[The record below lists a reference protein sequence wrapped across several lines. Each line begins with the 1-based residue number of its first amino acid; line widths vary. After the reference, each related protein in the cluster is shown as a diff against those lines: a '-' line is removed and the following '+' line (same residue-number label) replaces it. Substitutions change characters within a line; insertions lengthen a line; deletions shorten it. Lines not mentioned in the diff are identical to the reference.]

1 MKETKAARV
10 MTKKS
15 NADAKGNLEKKS
27 SNTNSFGWNVG
38 QLTKTIELRKLPKK
52 TENRALSRF
61 QNRVGAHVGCHWIR
75 DNAFEM
81 YIIVGSFRLQIHR
94 KLPKKTE
101 NALHRALSRCQNRV
115 GAREVCK
122 RYGTFKAGYYV
133 DQVCTIKTTPH
144 QLKRALR
151 EWEKY
156 FNVYLRFFS
165 VECDRID
172 HECTVHNSR
181 CPTIPRN
188 MHHRH
193 PRPT

>member
-10 MTKKS
+10 RTKKS

-38 QLTKTIELRKLPKK
+38 QLTKTIEL
-52 TENRALSRF
+52 
-61 QNRVGAHVGCHWIR
+61 
-75 DNAFEM
+75 
-81 YIIVGSFRLQIHR
+81 R

-144 QLKRALR
+144 QLKRALG
-151 EWEKY
+151 EWKKY

>member
-1 MKETKAARV
+1 
-10 MTKKS
+10 
-15 NADAKGNLEKKS
+15 
-27 SNTNSFGWNVG
+27 
-38 QLTKTIELRKLPKK
+38 
-52 TENRALSRF
+52 
-61 QNRVGAHVGCHWIR
+61 
-75 DNAFEM
+75 M
-81 YIIVGSFRLQIHR
+81 YIIAGSFRLKIR
-94 KLPKKTE
+94 NAPEMYLDVLRMFPIELRTLPKKTE

-156 FNVYLRFFS
+156 FDVYLRFFT